1 MRILHVLPS
10 LSPGGME
17 RLVIQL
23 AADATARG
31 DNVTVAAGAGTWM
44 TRVEQAG
51 ARYVKLPA
59 TSRNASFAM
68 VAAAARLARCVRQV
82 NPDVVH
88 AHNVRATALAR
99 LALAGTASPGVLMPT
114 LHGVAPGDY
123 SAASRILRRTAR
135 RVIACSPSVAR
146 SLGAAGF
153 PADRIDVI
161 TNGAALQP
169 ARPARRAALRASL
182 ALGEEP
188 LVIGIGRLV
197 KQKDWPVFIAAASRI
212 DGACFAIAGDGP
224 LREELTML
232 ARGSGNRVRF
242 LGLVDDIAA
251 LIGLAACVVTTSS
264 WEGLP
269 LTLLEALSLGVPV
282 VATAV
287 DGVADVVP
295 PAAALLVPA
304 GDPGAVS
311 HAVSRVLTES
321 DLAANLRREALAAA
335 PGWGPERM
343 LRMYQ
348 KAYQAARTGEPRW
361 A

>member
-23 AADATARG
+23 AAEATARG
-31 DNVTVAAGAGTWM
+31 DDVTVAAGAGTWI
-44 TRVEQAG
+44 TRAEQAG

-59 TSRNASFAM
+59 TSRSASFAM
-68 VAAAARLARCVRQV
+68 VAAAARLAQCIRRVK
-82 NPDVVH
+82 PDVVH

-99 LALAGTASPGVLMPT
+99 AALTGAASRGVLVPT

-123 SAASRILRRTAR
+123 PAACRILRRTAR
-135 RVIACSPSVAR
+135 RVIACSPSVGR

-161 TNGAALQP
+161 TNGAALAP
-169 ARPARRAALRASL
+169 APPERRAALRASL

-197 KQKDWPVFIAAASRI
+197 KQKDWPVFIAAADRI
-212 DGACFAIAGDGP
+212 QEACFAIAGDGP
-224 LREELTML
+224 LREELAML
-232 ARGSGNRVRF
+232 ARGSGNRVLF
-242 LGLVDDIAA
+242 LGVVDDIAA
-251 LIGLAACVVTTSS
+251 LIGLAACVVTTSA

-269 LTLLEALSLGVPV
+269 LTLLEALSLGAPV

-287 DGVADVVP
+287 DGVTDVVP

-311 HAVSRVLTES
+311 QAVSRILTDG

-335 PGWGPERM
+335 PGWGPAHM

-348 KAYQAARTGEPRW
+348 KAYQAAWTGEPRW
-361 A
+361 T